1 MRPQM
6 HEGVGMHPSNAV
18 AGAGS
23 LPGVCSGVKILELG
37 VRMGMEVGVD
47 EDVDGVRI
55 TPPSS

>member
-1 MRPQM
+1 M
-6 HEGVGMHPSNAV
+6 HEGAGMHPSDVV

-55 TPPSS
+55 IPPSS

>member
-1 MRPQM
+1 M

-18 AGAGS
+18 AGASS

-47 EDVDGVRI
+47 GDVDGVRI